1 MKKLS
6 ALFLTITGL
15 ALTAGENDYLRQI
28 GRPPEAKIQRRQ
40 GGESFPPLPLPA
52 TPLRR
57 SEKKRPPSPSALIG
71 KVVWGSY
78 LDYTTADGM
87 ALRVFDWNMVPA
99 DCQQLL
105 LRFRE
110 ETKMEYKSQTVD
122 LATFSGDPSE
132 IPILFFSG
140 GRTISFSDAERA
152 KLRKYLL
159 GGGTVWFDSV
169 VGSPYF
175 YRSAV
180 KETGNILPESP
191 LIRVVPDHALLR
203 MIVQTGKSMT
213 NFNEMLVTHLEG
225 VYVGAR
231 LAVIISPLGL
241 GSGWDNVMP
250 TQVENARCLQPRS
263 AQMLGMNMLAY
274 AIGWYEN
281 GMAYAA
287 GELYTGESISDANKI
302 IFAQVKTAGLW
313 NPDPGAETRF
323 MRYLAHNL
331 KIDAG
336 TEPEYIDP
344 ELAPLDNYPFLYL
357 SGIGSFKLSEKALQR
372 IRQYLDKG
380 GFLLLNN
387 ALGMNDFDITARA
400 LAKALYPDKK
410 LEIISEQHPLFA
422 HAPFKFERSGFSE
435 AATQKYP
442 GQNHPLLYGFSGE
455 RCKLI
460 YSPVDIAGGW
470 LGTSRPG
477 SVVYDSETALKLGSV
492 LITYFLTR

>member
-110 ETKMEYKSQTVD
+110 KTKMEYKSQTVD

-180 KETGNILPESP
+180 KETGNIL
-191 LIRVVPDHALLR
+191 RNR
-203 MIVQTGKSMT
+203 
-213 NFNEMLVTHLEG
+213 
-225 VYVGAR
+225 R
-231 LAVIISPLGL
+231 
-241 GSGWDNVMP
+241 
-250 TQVENARCLQPRS
+250 
-263 AQMLGMNMLAY
+263 
-274 AIGWYEN
+274 
-281 GMAYAA
+281 
-287 GELYTGESISDANKI
+287 
-302 IFAQVKTAGLW
+302 
-313 NPDPGAETRF
+313 
-323 MRYLAHNL
+323 
-331 KIDAG
+331 
-336 TEPEYIDP
+336 
-344 ELAPLDNYPFLYL
+344 
-357 SGIGSFKLSEKALQR
+357 
-372 IRQYLDKG
+372 
-380 GFLLLNN
+380 
-387 ALGMNDFDITARA
+387 
-400 LAKALYPDKK
+400 
-410 LEIISEQHPLFA
+410 
-422 HAPFKFERSGFSE
+422 
-435 AATQKYP
+435 
-442 GQNHPLLYGFSGE
+442 
-455 RCKLI
+455 
-460 YSPVDIAGGW
+460 
-470 LGTSRPG
+470 
-477 SVVYDSETALKLGSV
+477 
-492 LITYFLTR
+492 